1 MGILH
6 ILYIFK
12 QTMLSPISKAMAVEC
27 HFPSRI
33 LVQTRHMV
41 WGSLRRLCLVT
52 WSSSIRSLM
61 VSLLTM
67 SWIIM
72 SYNKLMTSSCSWPG
86 VAPLYKLFASD
97 HAGCLLLRPPGP
109 GHPGHTGH
117 AVILAWHTQH
127 TRASALPDNQRS
139 HHNPV
144 SRRQYHLLLDS
155 FHTRQLGS
163 RLSWPE
169 VREVTL
175 DLRDRLRDGA
185 RDTSLDPDDGVTMEE
200 RGEES

>member
-1 MGILH
+1 
-6 ILYIFK
+6 
-12 QTMLSPISKAMAVEC
+12 
-27 HFPSRI
+27 
-33 LVQTRHMV
+33 MV

-61 VSLLTM
+61 VSFLTM
-67 SWIIM
+67 SRIMM
-72 SYNKLMTSSCSWPG
+72 SYNKLMTSSRHCCKLLLSPDLVLPPCTNCLPVTMLG
-86 VAPLYKLFASD
+86 VSSSAPLVLVTPATLATPWSSPD
-97 HAGCLLLRPPGP
+97 TLSTLERLLSLIIR
-109 GHPGHTGH
+109 
-117 AVILAWHTQH
+117 
-127 TRASALPDNQRS
+127 QRS